1 MKESPHS
8 HAYLPE
14 GMGNDTRTFF
24 LNFAVSTICHL
35 IFFVILIFAPGYA
48 TGRKPS
54 LSVINVSLVT
64 LPAREKATSPGEQR
78 PVDESRATA
87 QKKTPIAK
95 VSPKT
100 VSETDQKPSTA
111 ISVGPKKKKI
121 KQSLKKKTFNYSK
134 IVKSAITRIEKKVEK
149 ARPDQ
154 ITQAIERLKKQIKK
168 TEGVDHKKYKDLK
181 GSGIP
186 GGSGDGSKK
195 VLELIDI
202 YRIEIAYQVQK
213 NWAFS
218 DQMAGGRKDLE
229 SWVAIKIMP
238 NGEIKDIWF
247 DKRSGNSYFDEAAEK
262 AILKSDPLP
271 PFPKGYLRSF
281 YVVGFHF
288 TPSGVKQNRLKVAD

>member
-1 MKESPHS
+1 MKESTHS
-8 HAYLPE
+8 RAYLPE
-14 GMGNDTRTFF
+14 GMGNDTRRFF
-24 LNFAVSTICHL
+24 LNFAVSFICHL
-35 IFFVILIFAPGYA
+35 IFFVIFIFAPGYA
-48 TGRKPS
+48 TDRKPS

-64 LPAREKATSPGEQR
+64 LSDQEKAPSPSDKR

-87 QKKTPIAK
+87 QKITK

-149 ARPDQ
+149 SRPDQ
-154 ITQAIERLKKQIKK
+154 ITQAIERLKQQIKE
-168 TEGVDHKKYKDLK
+168 TEDVDHRKYKDLK
-181 GSGIP
+181 GSEIP

-202 YRIEIAYQVQK
+202 YRVEIAYQVQK

-218 DQMAGGRKDLE
+218 DQLAGGRKDLE
-229 SWVAIKIMP
+229 AWVAIKIIP

-262 AILKSDPLP
+262 AILKSNPLP

-288 TPSGVKQNRLKVAD
+288 TPSGVK